1 MQQPPQV
8 MMVPQRYQNAIQ
20 IPKPPITS
28 MVPR

>member
-1 MQQPPQV
+1 MQQPQV

-20 IPKPPITS
+20 IPRPPITS